1 MLRALQ
7 MSKALGS
14 GSKLHCL
21 VSVSI
26 NSSRQPES
34 RRSFASF
41 SHPQIKT
48 LNTQPKFC
56 NSGLILLN
64 PSALACF
71 SPPTVRFMTSEGSE
85 AKVSVDDLAESI
97 RETISSTAS
106 SLPDVLTEPT
116 FHSLGLAHAY
126 PSGWLQAFMEQ
137 VHLHSDLP
145 WWGTIIGS
153 K

>member
-7 MSKALGS
+7 ISKALGS
-14 GSKLHCL
+14 RSKLHCL
-21 VSVSI
+21 ISISI
-26 NSSRQPES
+26 NPSREPES
-34 RRSFASF
+34 RRSFSSF

-48 LNTQPKFC
+48 LNTKPKFC
-56 NSGLILLN
+56 NSGVILLN

-71 SPPTVRFMTSEGSE
+71 SPTTVRFMTSEGSE
-85 AKVSVDDLAESI
+85 APLTVGDLAETI
-97 RETISSTAS
+97 RETISSV
-106 SLPDVLTEPT
+106 PDVLTEPT